1 MKENGFEKGIIR
13 KKDRIVYECVG
24 KMKGKN
30 QTIVRFFELRCKKIQ
45 KLSKKVQK
53 RY

>member
-1 MKENGFEKGIIR
+1 MKENGFEKGIIG
-13 KKDRIVYECVG
+13 KKDRIVYKCVG

-45 KLSKKVQK
+45 KLSKKV
-53 RY
+53 